1 MAKFIVR
8 LPKLVE
14 FIETEV
20 HTIEADSAEE
30 AMEIV
35 MNSSGDPNVLYEED
49 GWETREVWY
58 HDMEAEEIK
67 A

>member
-8 LPKLVE
+8 LPKLVK

-35 MNSSGDPNVLYEED
+35 ANSNGDPNVLYEED
-49 GWETREVWY
+49 GWETEFWY
-58 HDMEAEEIK
+58 HDMEAKEIK
-67 A
+67 DE